1 MAKFKIHKTKDYT
14 TMSNSHFREK
24 EMSLKAKGLL
34 SLMLSLP
41 EEWDYSEIGLSKLSK
56 DGVGSTAKALD
67 ELEIF
72 GYLRRTQCKEANGK
86 FAGYEYD
93 IFETPQINSPYT
105 ENPFTEKPF
114 TENQGQINTNTSSN
128 KLNNNNKPTNTK
140 ELKKET
146 KKEFSEVVLRIFNH
160 WKSKGIYPREDLTEK
175 KAKAIQKALKS
186 YSEEEIT
193 FSIDRYATVIFDK
206 SYFFNTKWYIDTFMT
221 QGNCLPNFTEN
232 GERWLQYCAYLNE
245 PKKTVKTYGAN
256 GIAIKPDSELSEGER
271 AFAEFMDKVVEGNG

>member
-72 GYLRRTQCKEANGK
+72 GYLRRTQCKETNGK

-105 ENPFTEKPF
+105 EKPFTEKPF
-114 TENQGQINTNTSSN
+114 TENQGQINTNTLSNKPNKNN
-128 KLNNNNKPTNTK
+128 KLNNTK

-146 KKEFSEVVLRIFNH
+146 IKEFPEVVLRIFNH

-186 YSEEEIT
+186 YSEEEIIS
-193 FSIDRYATVIFDK
+193 SIDRYSSVIFDK
-206 SYFFNTKWYIDTFMT
+206 SFYFNTKWYIDTFMT
-221 QGNCLPNFTEN
+221 QGNCLPNFTDN
-232 GERWLQYCAYLNE
+232 GERWLQYCAFLNE
-245 PKKTVKTYGAN
+245 PKKNDKPEKSRYGDFD
-256 GIAIKPDSELSEGER
+256 PDEAFERALERSMKEGET
-271 AFAEFMDKVVEGNG
+271 K

>member
-67 ELEIF
+67 ELETF
-72 GYLRRTQCKEANGK
+72 GYLRRTQCKETNGK

-114 TENQGQINTNTSSN
+114 TENQGLINTNTSSN
-128 KLNNNNKPTNTK
+128 KPNNNNKLTNTK

-193 FSIDRYATVIFDK
+193 SSIDRYATVIFDK

-232 GERWLQYCAYLNE
+232 GERWLQYCAFVNE

>member
-67 ELEIF
+67 ELETF
-72 GYLRRTQCKEANGK
+72 GYLRRTQCKETDGK

-93 IFETPQINSPYT
+93 IFETPQINLPYT

-114 TENQGQINTNTSSN
+114 TENKGQVNTNILS
-128 KLNNNNKPTNTK
+128 KDITNIENISITK
-140 ELKKET
+140 KIKKQT
-146 KKEFSEVVLRIFNH
+146 AKEFSDVVRRIYDFWNEKNIIPH
-160 WKSKGIYPREDLTEK
+160 KALTKEMNS
-175 KAKAIQKALKS
+175 AVERALKS
-186 YSEEEIT
+186 YSEEEIKT
-193 FSIDRYATVIFDK
+193 YIDRYAKVIEDK
-206 SYFFNTKWYIDTFMT
+206 SYFFDYKWSLKDFLSRKEGISS
-221 QGNCLPNFTEN
+221 FTDEGSKWVN
-232 GERWLQYCAYLNE
+232 YCAASIGAKVSRRLE
-245 PKKTVKTYGAN
+245 DEKGKWCMPKDTLDDY
-256 GIAIKPDSELSEGER
+256 P
-271 AFAEFMDKVVEGNG
+271 F